1 MDIIVFLKMVPDVV
15 EELVVADTGKSLDT
29 QFLRMKLN
37 DPDDYS
43 LEEALILKEKYG
55 GSVTVVAMEAPEVD
69 EVLFTALA
77 KGVDRIVKIPG
88 DWTGIQAPKIAKILA
103 SYFSSTNRQ
112 LGPETLVLLG
122 SQAIDDLEGEVA
134 PYLSEILGVPYIGV
148 ITGISSDAEKKKVI
162 VVKEFAGGLRGE
174 FELPLPAVIGIQA
187 AEKPPR
193 YVPVAKVRSI
203 MKTAKIETVDIATPE
218 ITSGVSVEKMFIPE
232 AGGKAKMME
241 GPPEQV
247 SSQVI
252 DLLRECGIIRR

>member
-1 MDIIVFLKMVPDVV
+1 MDIVVFLKMVPDVV

-55 GSVTVVAMEAPEVD
+55 GTVTVVAMEAAEVD
-69 EVLFTALA
+69 DVLFTALA
-77 KGVDRIVKIPG
+77 KGADRIVKIPG
-88 DWTGIQAPKIAKILA
+88 DWTGIQAPAIAKVLA
-103 SYFSSTNRQ
+103 SYFSSAGRQ
-112 LGPETLVLLG
+112 LGPDTLVLLG

-134 PYLSEILGVPYIGV
+134 PYLSEILTAPYIGV
-148 ITGISSDAEKKKVI
+148 ITGISLDAGKKKVNVI
-162 VVKEFAGGLRGE
+162 KEFAGGLRGE

-203 MKTAKIETVDIATPE
+203 MKTAKIETVEIASPE
-218 ITSGVSVEKMFIPE
+218 ITSGVSIEKMFIPE
-232 AGGKAKMME
+232 AGGKAKMIE
-241 GPPEQV
+241 GEPEQI
-247 SSQVI
+247 SAQII
-252 DLLRECGIIRR
+252 DLLKESGILRR

>member
-1 MDIIVFLKMVPDVV
+1 MDIVVFLKMVPDVI
-15 EELVVADTGKSLDT
+15 EELSIADTGKSLDT

-55 GSVTVVAMEAPEVD
+55 GTVTVVAMEASEVD
-69 EVLFTALA
+69 EVLYTALA
-77 KGVDRIVKIPG
+77 KGADRIVKIPG
-88 DWTGIQAPKIAKILA
+88 DWTNIQAPGIAKLLA
-103 SYFSSTNRQ
+103 SYFSSTNHQ
-112 LGPETLVLLG
+112 LGTDTLVLLG

-134 PYLSEILGVPYIGV
+134 PYLSEILGTPYIGV
-148 ITGISSDAEKKKVI
+148 ITGISLDAEKKKVNVI
-162 VVKEFAGGLRGE
+162 KEFAGGLRGE

-203 MKTAKIETVDIATPE
+203 MKTAKIDIVDIIPPDIAPA
-218 ITSGVSVEKMFIPE
+218 ISIEKMFIPE
-232 AGGKAKMME
+232 VGGKAKMLE
-241 GPPEQV
+241 GPPEQI

-252 DLLRECGIIRR
+252 ELLKEIGIIRR